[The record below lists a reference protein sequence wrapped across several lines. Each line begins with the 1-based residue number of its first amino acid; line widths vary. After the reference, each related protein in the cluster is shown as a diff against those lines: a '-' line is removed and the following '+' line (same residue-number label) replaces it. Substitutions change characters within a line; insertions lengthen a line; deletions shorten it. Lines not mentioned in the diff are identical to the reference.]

1 MTKSQTKKFTA
12 KKSWLAFF
20 LGAPLSALVGGAAMA
35 EPWAP
40 DQQTI
45 AKLEAGLQI
54 PDWGRSP
61 QYPDGHIPA
70 VSEYARYYTGE
81 SFDGRKMVFAELVSL
96 DSGGEPGIHLV
107 GSVAAF
113 PGIEDGGCHV
123 VSLVYDVGEARVIGL
138 RCNGQS

>member
-1 MTKSQTKKFTA
+1 M
-12 KKSWLAFF
+12 KKSWTAFF
-20 LGAPLSALVGGAAMA
+20 LGAPLLSIAGSAMA

-54 PDWGRSP
+54 PDWGRST
-61 QYPDGHIPA
+61 QYPDGHVPA

-81 SFDGRKMVFAELVSL
+81 AFDGRKMVFAELVSL
-96 DSGGEPGIHLV
+96 DSGSEFAPGVHLV
-107 GSVAAF
+107 NSVAAF

-123 VSLVYDVGEARVIGL
+123 VSLVYDVDANRVIGM
-138 RCNGQS
+138 RCNGIG